1 MRFRVIGV
9 VALALLAPLRVVAQG
24 DLKLTPEERDSV
36 LKNYHQIFPIWG
48 RQAIE
53 RGYDLPTPLGFN
65 VGWFGAEQNI
75 IISDLAVGFNNPPEP
90 ASFIGFEKAESKIT
104 NWNARVDLWVLP
116 FLNFYLMAGTG
127 DGQTKVFVSEP
138 VKFETEVDFKGSNFG
153 MGLTGVYGFKGFFT
167 VADFN
172 HQWATSS
179 LLQAAVPVNVFS
191 GRLGRAFRVGER
203 SKRMKGTAWLGT
215 MFQNMKNGTVGSVDL
230 STVFPP
236 GSEGLFNDY
245 QNSAWYQDLNARE
258 KALVDNFVARLQ
270 GAVDTTV
277 VNYSLNKKMADPW
290 NMLVGG
296 TLDIGRHWG
305 VRAEFGFI
313 HRRSAFLMAN
323 YRIPL

>member
-138 VKFETEVDFKGSNFG
+138 VKFETEVDMLLRKPLLAITAATVVAAAALSPSAHAGDPLLGALIGGGIGAAIGNSANHHNGAAVGGAIGAIVGAGIATADNRYYGDPAYGPGYYAPPAYHYSRPAYQQRDYYSRWGGSGGQPGYRGPNVNVPGPTNYGNAAGQNGQAPPASPANTQNAGGSN
-153 MGLTGVYGFKGFFT
+153 
-167 VADFN
+167 
-172 HQWATSS
+172 
-179 LLQAAVPVNVFS
+179 
-191 GRLGRAFRVGER
+191 
-203 SKRMKGTAWLGT
+203 
-215 MFQNMKNGTVGSVDL
+215 
-230 STVFPP
+230 
-236 GSEGLFNDY
+236 
-245 QNSAWYQDLNARE
+245 
-258 KALVDNFVARLQ
+258 
-270 GAVDTTV
+270 
-277 VNYSLNKKMADPW
+277 
-290 NMLVGG
+290 
-296 TLDIGRHWG
+296 
-305 VRAEFGFI
+305 
-313 HRRSAFLMAN
+313 
-323 YRIPL
+323 